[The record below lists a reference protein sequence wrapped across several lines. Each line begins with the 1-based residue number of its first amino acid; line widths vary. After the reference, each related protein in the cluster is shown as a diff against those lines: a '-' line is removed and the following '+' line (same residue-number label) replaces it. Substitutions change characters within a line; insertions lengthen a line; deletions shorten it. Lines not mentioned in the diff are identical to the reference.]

1 MGIPDVSALGAA
13 YMAGL
18 KIGVYKNIE
27 HLKTL
32 NSNKS
37 FVHPADNAKVID
49 WYKGWRENIRSK
61 TGKMFIES
69 ASES

>member
-1 MGIPDVSALGAA
+1 VTIGMPDVSALGAA

-37 FVHPADNAKVID
+37 FVHPADNKKIIN
-49 WYKGWRENIRSK
+49 WYEGWKANLKTKEFTSFADSK
-61 TGKMFIES
+61 
-69 ASES
+69 